1 MGSAHSLPEAEIEEL
16 LELTKFKKKEIQQW
30 YSDFIRDCPGA
41 LLNKDQFNDLYGK
54 IYISP
59 ESNKQKTDH
68 IFRSLDT
75 NHDNVVSFKE
85 LMSALSLSKRG
96 TVREKMEWLFE
107 IYDVDG
113 NGRITLDELC
123 AVVQSMQHHREKDN
137 PSCGKKFSTPV
148 MTAVFTQV
156 DSDSDGYLTMEEFVQ
171 GVEGNKELVE
181 VLNCGQVLPLI

>member
-1 MGSAHSLPEAEIEEL
+1 M
-16 LELTKFKKKEIQQW
+16 ELTRFKKQEIQQW
-30 YSDFIRDCPGA
+30 YSDFIRKCPGG
-41 LLNKDQFNDLYGK
+41 LLNKEQFNDLYSN

-59 ESNKQKTDH
+59 ETNQQKTDH

-96 TVREKMEWLFE
+96 SVREKMEWLFE

-113 NGRITLDELC
+113 NGKITLEELC
-123 AVVQSMQHHREKDN
+123 KVVESMQHHKEKNN
-137 PSCGKKFSTPV
+137 PSCGKKFSKPV

-156 DSDSDGYLTMEEFVQ
+156 DSDSDGYLTVDEFVA